1 MQKTFL
7 SAEWRNLLTM
17 LCNTRELYGEN
28 FVTTLNQQPKSVFLA
43 EGSGIRVMKGA
54 RLLGTI

>member
-43 EGSGIRVMKGA
+43 EGSGIRVMEGA
-54 RLLGTI
+54 RF